1 MILMTN
7 RHNDLFY
14 MCSLIEYIGRK
25 TKNPRH
31 VIVDALGGKY
41 LNHILKHADIF
52 HCEQIEEVADR
63 FIEACNIEM
72 GHFDN
77 VATCKYDVPNY
88 WDIGAVYTRLIEGL
102 KADDLVQKIREIY
115 HSWITRYIDDY
126 NMAVYYMTPQYL
138 QLSYEEG
145 KLLD

>member
-1 MILMTN
+1 
-7 RHNDLFY
+7 

-25 TKNPRH
+25 TKNPRY
-31 VIVDALGGKY
+31 VIVDALGEKY

-63 FIEACNIEM
+63 FIEACNIEI
-72 GHFDN
+72 GNFDN
-77 VATCKYDVPNY
+77 VATCEYDVPNY
-88 WDIGAVYTRLIEGL
+88 WDIGAVYARLIEDL
-102 KADDLVQKIREIY
+102 KADDLIQKIGEVY
-115 HSWITRYIDDY
+115 HSWIARYIDNY
-126 NMAVYYMTPQYL
+126 NIAVYYMTPQYL